1 MFVARSLVDITTG
14 VGAFWATTSSRA
26 EDHKGALLGASRA
39 ISITSTPRAES
50 AEAHLRACISV
61 ALPSDLLELSI
72 LTVLATVLGLDVLDE
87 PSRLDTSTTI
97 ITALLPLS
105 HATTAINRT
114 RRGAVACC
122 CVRCL
127 VAVWA
132 RLTTESFLVGD
143 GESAPSHAVATSGGA
158 LTES

>member
-1 MFVARSLVDITTG
+1 LSIHFCSSPLNQAVGILAGLHWWADVTIWAIMFVARSLVDITTG

-72 LTVLATVLGLDVLDE
+72 LTVLATVLGRDIVDE

-97 ITALLPLS
+97 ITAL
-105 HATTAINRT
+105 
-114 RRGAVACC
+114 
-122 CVRCL
+122 
-127 VAVWA
+127 
-132 RLTTESFLVGD
+132 
-143 GESAPSHAVATSGGA
+143 
-158 LTES
+158 